1 MSAAPFSPV
10 AESGDSGEPPEMTG
24 GIWLRHRRRR
34 RRRVLLVGG
43 VVVVLA
49 AAGGAAAG
57 AGVFARSGHPGSG
70 VVGNADPTGLATVT
84 KGSLSSQ
91 VQVNAALGYAGSYS
105 VLNQASG
112 TFTSLPSAGQ
122 VIRRGQ
128 VLYRVSNA
136 PVVLLYGSISV
147 YRSLSEGVSGPDVRQ
162 LNANLVALGY
172 ATKAELDPG
181 SDYFSAETAYALALY
196 QQHLGIDQTGTLAL
210 GQAVFLP
217 SAIRVVSVN
226 AQVGGA
232 AGPGAAVMQGTSTV
246 RQVAVSLDASEQ
258 SYVKAGDPVTITLPG
273 NQTTPGVVS
282 SVGTVATTPSG
293 STTPVITVDVTPTDP
308 AATGSLDQ
316 APVEVS
322 ITTASVSNV
331 LVVPVNALLALAS
344 GGYAVEVAGPGGA
357 HHLVPVSLGL
367 FDDAAGTVQVS
378 GSSLAAGQEVVVPK
392 L

>member
-1 MSAAPFSPV
+1 MLA
-10 AESGDSGEPPEMTG
+10 
-24 GIWLRHRRRR
+24 
-34 RRRVLLVGG
+34 GG

-49 AAGGAAAG
+49 ASVGAGAATG
-57 AGVFARSGHPGSG
+57 AFSGSSHPGNG
-70 VVGNADPTGLATVT
+70 VIDNTDPTGLAAVT
-84 KGSLSSQ
+84 RGSLSSQ

-128 VLYRVSNA
+128 VLYRVGNA
-136 PVVLLYGSISV
+136 PVVLLYGSLPF
-147 YRSLSEGVSGPDVRQ
+147 YRSLSDGMSGPDVRQ
-162 LNANLVALGY
+162 LNENLVVLGY
-172 ATKAELDPG
+172 ATRAELDPD
-181 SDYFSAETAYALALY
+181 SDYFSAETMYALELY
-196 QQHLGIDQTGTLAL
+196 QDHLGIDETGTLAA
-210 GQAVFLP
+210 GQVVFLP
-217 SAIRVVSVN
+217 SAIRVVSVS

-232 AGPGAAVMQGTSTV
+232 AGPGAAVIQGTSTV
-246 RQVAVSLDASEQ
+246 RRVAVALDAAEQ
-258 SYVKAGDPVTITLPG
+258 SYVKAGDQVTITLPG
-273 NQTTPGVVS
+273 NQTTPGLVA

-293 STTPVITVDVTPTDP
+293 STTPVINVDVTPTDP

-322 ITTASVSNV
+322 ITTASVSDV
-331 LVVPVNALLALAS
+331 LIVPIDALLATTN
-344 GGYAVEVAGPGGA
+344 GGYAVEVAGPGDV

-378 GSSLAAGQEVVVPK
+378 GTGLAAGQEVVVPQ